1 MLRPPRRRAFEPPVD
16 NSVKNSASKR
26 AARPYGGL
34 PVGGGRV
41 GFEKKSIGII
51 YLIEI
56 IRGFG
61 AIVTTPSLFRAPCG
75 HLGGLHVRLAVRAEA
90 VYRWAPEISRSSM
103 HSETTFAGSGGA
115 PAGDGVIPVSAL
127 NRAIG
132 TMLERTFPLLW
143 VAGEV
148 SNFTR
153 AASGHWYFSI
163 KDQQAQMRC
172 VMFRGRAQHAEFTPR
187 EGDKIEV
194 RALVTMYEPRG
205 EVQLNVEAVRRTG
218 QGRLYE
224 AFLRLK
230 AQLEAEGL
238 FAPERKRAL
247 PTHPRA
253 IGVVTSLQAAALR
266 DVLTTLARRAPHVP
280 VIVYPA
286 PVQGAGAAEKLA
298 AMVATASARRE
309 VDVLIVCRGGG
320 SIEDLWSFN
329 DEALARA
336 IAASEVPVV
345 CGVGHETDFTIA
357 DFAADV
363 RAPTPTG
370 AAELVS
376 PQRALLLRELGER
389 QNALARGLRRGLDS
403 RAQQLDWLARRLIS
417 PAERLQRQSMHVG
430 QLAARLAAAGARP
443 VRDARARFALVQL
456 RWQRARPDVAPARQ
470 VLATLAQ
477 RLDATLRRRVERDT
491 ARVATCAARLEV
503 LSPQRTLERGY
514 AALID
519 TQTGRAVRA
528 PAALKPQRRLTVHL
542 AEGSADVSLADV
554 QPRLS
559 DTF

>member
-1 MLRPPRRRAFEPPVD
+1 MQSDSSF
-16 NSVKNSASKR
+16 
-26 AARPYGGL
+26 AAP
-34 PVGGGRV
+34 
-41 GFEKKSIGII
+41 
-51 YLIEI
+51 
-56 IRGFG
+56 
-61 AIVTTPSLFRAPCG
+61 
-75 HLGGLHVRLAVRAEA
+75 
-90 VYRWAPEISRSSM
+90 
-103 HSETTFAGSGGA
+103 GGA
-115 PAGDGVIPVSAL
+115 PSGDGVIPVSAL

-132 TMLERTFPLLW
+132 TMLERSFPLLW

-163 KDQQAQMRC
+163 KDGQAQMRC

-187 EGDKIEV
+187 EGDRIEV

-247 PTHPRA
+247 PQHPRA
-253 IGVVTSLQAAALR
+253 IGIVTSLQAAALR
-266 DVLTTLARRAPHVP
+266 DVVTTLARRAPHIP

-286 PVQGAGAAEKLA
+286 PVQGAGAAEKLV
-298 AMVATASARRE
+298 AMVQAANARRE

-329 DEALARA
+329 DEGLARA
-336 IAASEVPVV
+336 IAASELPVV
-345 CGVGHETDFTIA
+345 SGVGHETDFTIA
-357 DFAADV
+357 DFAADL

-370 AAELVS
+370 AAELAS
-376 PQRALLLRELGER
+376 PQRALLLRDLGER
-389 QNALARGLRRGLDS
+389 QAALARGLRRMLEA
-403 RAQQLDWLARRLIS
+403 RAQQLDWLSRRLVS
-417 PAERLQRQSMHVG
+417 PAERMTQQRSHVR

-443 VRDARARFALVQL
+443 VRDARARFALAQL
-456 RWQRARPDVAPARQ
+456 RWQGGRPDVAQSRRA
-470 VLATLAQ
+470 LDGLAQ
-477 RLDATLRRRVERDT
+477 RLEAALQRRHERDT
-491 ARVATCAARLEV
+491 ARVAACAARLEV

-519 TQTGRAVRA
+519 AQTGRAVRA

-542 AEGSADVSLADV
+542 AEGSADIALADV

>member
-1 MLRPPRRRAFEPPVD
+1 MPSESSF
-16 NSVKNSASKR
+16 
-26 AARPYGGL
+26 AAPGAMRGG
-34 PVGGGRV
+34 
-41 GFEKKSIGII
+41 
-51 YLIEI
+51 
-56 IRGFG
+56 
-61 AIVTTPSLFRAPCG
+61 
-75 HLGGLHVRLAVRAEA
+75 
-90 VYRWAPEISRSSM
+90 
-103 HSETTFAGSGGA
+103 
-115 PAGDGVIPVSAL
+115 DDVIPVSVL

-132 TMLERTFPLLW
+132 TMLERSFPLMW
-143 VAGEV
+143 IAGEV

-163 KDQQAQMRC
+163 KDAQAQMRC
-172 VMFRGRAQHAEFTPR
+172 VMFRGRAQYAEFTPR
-187 EGDKIEV
+187 EGDRIEV
-194 RALVTMYEPRG
+194 RAAVTMYEPRG

-238 FAPERKRAL
+238 FAPERKRPL
-247 PTHPRA
+247 PAHPRA
-253 IGVVTSLQAAALR
+253 IGIVTSLQAAALR

-286 PVQGAGAAEKLA
+286 PVQGAGSAEKLVA
-298 AMVATASARRE
+298 AVEAANARAE
-309 VDVLIVCRGGG
+309 VDVLVVCRGGG

-336 IAASEVPVV
+336 IAASALPVV
-345 CGVGHETDFTIA
+345 SGVGHETDFTIA

-370 AAELVS
+370 AAELAS
-376 PQRALLLRELGER
+376 PQRALLLREIDER
-389 QNALARGLRRGLDS
+389 QRALARGMRRGLES
-403 RAQQLDWLARRLIS
+403 RAQQLDWLARRLVS
-417 PAERLQRQSMHVG
+417 PAERLERQRTHLA
-430 QLAARLAAAGARP
+430 QLAVRLASAAGRP
-443 VRDARARFALVQL
+443 VRDARARFALAQL
-456 RWQRARPDVAPARQ
+456 RWQRARPDPSHARRA
-470 VLATLAQ
+470 LDGLSQ
-477 RLDATLRRRVERDT
+477 RLALALQRRHEREA
-491 ARVATCAARLEV
+491 ARVAGCAARLEV

>member
-1 MLRPPRRRAFEPPVD
+1 MPTESPF
-16 NSVKNSASKR
+16 
-26 AARPYGGL
+26 AA
-34 PVGGGRV
+34 
-41 GFEKKSIGII
+41 
-51 YLIEI
+51 
-56 IRGFG
+56 
-61 AIVTTPSLFRAPCG
+61 A
-75 HLGGLHVRLAVRAEA
+75 
-90 VYRWAPEISRSSM
+90 
-103 HSETTFAGSGGA
+103 GGA
-115 PAGDGVIPVSAL
+115 PSGDGVIPVSAL

-132 TMLERTFPLLW
+132 SMLERNFPLLW

-187 EGDKIEV
+187 EGDRIEV

-205 EVQLNVEAVRRTG
+205 EVQLSVEAVRRTG

-247 PTHPRA
+247 PRHPRA
-253 IGVVTSLQAAALR
+253 IGIITSLQAAALR
-266 DVLTTLARRAPHVP
+266 DVVTTLARRSPHLP

-298 AMVATASARRE
+298 ARVREANARRE
-309 VDVLIVCRGGG
+309 VDVLILCRGGG

-329 DEALARA
+329 DEALARE
-336 IAASEVPVV
+336 IAASALPVV
-345 CGVGHETDFTIA
+345 SGVGHETDFTIA
-357 DFAADV
+357 DFAADL

-370 AAELVS
+370 AAELAS
-376 PQRALLLRELGER
+376 PQRAQLLRELDER
-389 QNALARGLRRGLDS
+389 HAVLARGLRRLIDA

-417 PAERLQRQSMHVG
+417 PTERIARQRTHVR
-430 QLAARLAAAGARP
+430 QLAARLAGAGGRP
-443 VRDARARFALVQL
+443 VRDARARFALAQL
-456 RWQRARPDVAPARQ
+456 RWQTLRPD
-470 VLATLAQ
+470 LAEPRRALAALAQ
-477 RLDATLRRRVERDT
+477 RLDASWLRRHERET
-491 ARVATCAARLEV
+491 ARVAGCAARLEV

-514 AALID
+514 AALLD
-519 TQTGRAVRA
+519 AQTGRAIRT

-542 AEGSADVSLADV
+542 AEGSADLALADV